1 MTSSPNTLSEDRRTG
16 GSSPEPGAPQ
26 ARRQLPPRA
35 PLMLLAAVVVL
46 AVVLWAA
53 AGLNLALAAVG
64 AAVVHAVAIY
74 AWTRT
79 VEGPRAAADRLVT
92 TVVTTAFIIAMVPL
106 ASLLWTVVSLGLPR
120 LDAEFFSSSM
130 RGVVGEG
137 GGAYHA
143 IMGTLIVTALAALIS
158 VPVGILTAV
167 YLVEYGRGRLARAI
181 TFFVDVMT
189 GIPSIVAGLFAV
201 ALFSL
206 FAGPGIRLGIMGAVA
221 LSVLMIPIVVRSVE
235 EMLKIVPNEL
245 REASYALGV
254 SKWRTIV
261 KVVLRTSVAG
271 IATGITL
278 SIARVI
284 GETAPLLITLG
295 ATTSV
300 NLNPFDGRMASLPV
314 FSYYSYTQPGVPPQ
328 PSIDRAWT
336 AALVLMIIVMA
347 LSLLARLISR
357 LFSPKTR

>member
-1 MTSSPNTLSEDRRTG
+1 MTTSTTRPGGATTAQRSPG
-16 GSSPEPGAPQ
+16 GPPAGR
-26 ARRQLPPRA
+26 ARKLPPRA
-35 PLMLLAAVVVL
+35 QWIVLGVVAAVALVL
-46 AVVLWAA
+46 RFT
-53 AGLNLALAAVG
+53 AGINLALLAVG
-64 AAVVHAVAIY
+64 AVAAHIALVY
-74 AWTRT
+74 GWARA
-79 VEGPRAAADRLVT
+79 VEGRRAAADRMVT
-92 TVVTTAFIIAMVPL
+92 AVVTSAFLIAMVPL
-106 ASLLWTVVSLGLPR
+106 FSLLFTVVTLGTNR
-120 LDAEFFSSSM
+120 FDMQFFSYSM
-130 RGVVGEG
+130 LGVVGEG

-143 IMGTLIVTALAALIS
+143 IMGTLIVTGLAAVIS
-158 VPVGILTAV
+158 VPVGVLTAV
-167 YLVEYGRGRLARAI
+167 YLVEYGTGRLARAI

-201 ALFSL
+201 ALFTL
-206 FAGPGIRLGIMGAVA
+206 FFGPGVRLGIMGAVA
-221 LSVLMIPIVVRSVE
+221 LSVLMIPVVVRSVE

-254 SKWRTIV
+254 SRWRTIV

-295 ATTSV
+295 ATTGV

-328 PSIDRAWT
+328 PGLDRAWA
-336 AALVLMIIVMA
+336 AALVLMLIVMV
-347 LSLLARLISR
+347 LSLIARLISR
-357 LFSPKTR
+357 LFSPKIR

>member
-1 MTSSPNTLSEDRRTG
+1 MTTSTSEPTGTVGTEKAGGPSP
-16 GSSPEPGAPQ
+16 
-26 ARRQLPPRA
+26 ARRPGKLPPRA
-35 PLMLLAAVVVL
+35 AWIVLGVATAVALLLLLTGTNPALLAVGLVV
-46 AVVLWAA
+46 A
-53 AGLNLALAAVG
+53 NVG
-64 AAVVHAVAIY
+64 GIY
-74 AWTRT
+74 MWSRL
-79 VEGPRAAADRLVT
+79 VEGPRAAKDRMVTAIVT
-92 TVVTTAFIIAMVPL
+92 TSFAIAMIPL
-106 ASLLWTVVSLGLPR
+106 VSLLYTVVSRGSER
-120 LDAEFFSSSM
+120 MDGAFFTNSM
-130 RGVVGEG
+130 LGVVGEG

-143 IMGTLIVTALAALIS
+143 IIGTLIVTGLAALIS
-158 VPVGILTAV
+158 VPIGIMTAV
-167 YLVEYGRGRLARAI
+167 YLVEYGKGRLARAI
-181 TFFVDVMT
+181 TFLVDVMT

-201 ALFSL
+201 ALFQLL
-206 FAGPGIRLGIMGAVA
+206 FGPGIRLGIMGAVA
-221 LSVLMIPIVVRSVE
+221 LTVLMIPVVVRSVE

-295 ATTSV
+295 AVTGV

-314 FSYYSYTQPGVPPQ
+314 FSYYSYVAPGASPE
-328 PSIDRAWT
+328 PSIDRAWA
-336 AALVLMIIVMA
+336 AALVLMLIVMA
-347 LSLLARLISR
+347 LSLFARLISY